1 MSQGQAGQGGV
12 FFSSFRQ
19 IKSVRHTQTSCF
31 FFFFK
36 HFNICQSF
44 CTNQSIPF
52 KISIITNIQRNDVI
66 TTNYQLLNFVTIKKK
81 KKNLN
86 SIYRAFLPLFV
97 SVA

>member
-1 MSQGQAGQGGV
+1 MSQGQAGQGGG
-12 FFSSFRQ
+12 FFFFFQ
-19 IKSVRHTQTSCF
+19 ANKKCQTHTDKL

>member
-1 MSQGQAGQGGV
+1 MSQGQAGQGGG
-12 FFSSFRQ
+12 FFFFFQ
-19 IKSVRHTQTSCF
+19 ANKKCQTHTDKLF

-81 KKNLN
+81 KKTLTVYTGPF
-86 SIYRAFLPLFV
+86 SLCLFL
-97 SVA
+97 

>member
-31 FFFFK
+31 FFLNTLTFVRVFVQIK
-36 HFNICQSF
+36 ASLLKSPLLQTYKGTMLLLQI
-44 CTNQSIPF
+44 
-52 KISIITNIQRNDVI
+52 ISYSTLS
-66 TTNYQLLNFVTIKKK
+66 QLKK